1 MKKSIIFCSLMMAL
15 SACNKQIDDIKPLTQ
30 IDQQGLLSSVS
41 GILEATAGNYALL
54 AATVYQTGIES
65 YDIAMNNVDE
75 TRGNNVTLPTW
86 APANQIS
93 DAFFFQNAPTVTT
106 GYAPILY
113 RGAYQIITS
122 INVTL
127 EGIASFK
134 RSTFASL
141 TASDQNSV
149 LHAEGENRFL
159 RALTYFNLVNVFGK
173 PYYQAGDNDL
183 GVALKLTGS
192 ATEIPQRS
200 KVKDVY
206 AYIVAELQASAQL
219 MKAPVAKGNSFGS
232 TGAAWALLSR
242 VYLYMGGSVA
252 NPDAASNT
260 QAVTY
265 ADSVLNQSN
274 GAYTLAQGAQYSN
287 MFGDDSQGQ
296 LGKSTT
302 FSSNPEIIFCRDN
315 SVGGNTVGILYHY
328 FGDVGFGGFF
338 LPSSDLLAQFATGDV
353 RGSFFANNPASGFTE
368 TTKWYCLNSQG
379 FSFAPTIFLRTGEIY
394 LNQAEAYAKLGDMT
408 HARADLKA
416 VHSRAGLPASD
427 IDNLADGDVLIAILN
442 ERRLELCFEGQNSFD
457 YFRNGLSMTRTAAD
471 FNGSSMTVQATDA
484 KVIFPIPNL

>member
-1 MKKSIIFCSLMMAL
+1 MVVV

-30 IDQQGLLSSVS
+30 IDQQGQLSSVS
-41 GILEATAGNYALL
+41 GILQATAGNYALL
-54 AATVYQTGIES
+54 ANEVYQTGIES

-86 APANQIS
+86 APANQMS

-127 EGIASFK
+127 EGITSFK
-134 RSTFASL
+134 NSTFASL
-141 TASDQNSV
+141 TPSDQNSV

-183 GVALKLTGS
+183 GVALKMTGS
-192 ATEIPQRS
+192 ATEIPKRS
-200 KVKDVY
+200 NVKDVY
-206 AYIVAELQASAQL
+206 AYIVSELQASAQL

-232 TGAAWALLSR
+232 TGAAWAVLSR

-252 NPDAASNT
+252 NPDATSNN
-260 QAVTY
+260 QVLIY
-265 ADSVLNQSN
+265 ADSVMNQSS
-274 GAYTLAQGAQYSN
+274 GAYALATGTQYSN

-315 SVGGNTVGILYHY
+315 SIGGNTIGILYHY
-328 FGDVGFGGFF
+328 FDNPGFGGYF
-338 LPSSDLLAQFATGDV
+338 LPSSDLLAQFTPGDV
-353 RGSFFANNPASGFTE
+353 RATFFATNAATGFTE
-368 TTKWYCLNSQG
+368 TTKWYCLDNQG

-394 LNQAEAYAKLGDMT
+394 LNQAEAYAKLGNMSA
-408 HARADLKA
+408 ARTNLKA
-416 VHSRAGLPASD
+416 VHTRAGLPGSD
-427 IDNLADGDVLIAILN
+427 IDNLADANLLSAILK
-442 ERRLELCFEGQNSFD
+442 ERRIELCFEGQNSFD

-471 FNGSSMTVQATDA
+471 FNGTSTTVQATDT
-484 KVIFPIPNL
+484 KVVFPIPNL